1 VETGRAASG
10 EPCWL
15 IHRQMIGR
23 AETCKA
29 RQAADLI
36 TSARAIVPHI
46 CTSDKESALLCTANS
61 VQRAGKANTFNLLA
75 GGDRSVLQFGAAAR
89 DIERCRW
96 IAKQRQSHTMYMYER
111 ENEKKTRQLFEN
123 LVQQIQFV

>member
-1 VETGRAASG
+1 MIFTSRGSRHCGRPGFAYTFWLRAFALPQWGFAPAGVETGRAASG

-23 AETCKA
+23 AQTCKA
-29 RQAADLI
+29 RQATDLI
-36 TSARAIVPHI
+36 TKRARAIVPHI

-75 GGDRSVLQFGAAAR
+75 GGLATAAF
-89 DIERCRW
+89 C
-96 IAKQRQSHTMYMYER
+96 SLVPPR
-111 ENEKKTRQLFEN
+111 E
-123 LVQQIQFV
+123 I

>member
-1 VETGRAASG
+1 MAASVCFAAVGRVETGRAASG

-89 DIERCRW
+89 DMESERDADGLPSNGNR
-96 IAKQRQSHTMYMYER
+96 ILYVYVRER
-111 ENEKKTRQLFEN
+111 E
-123 LVQQIQFV
+123 